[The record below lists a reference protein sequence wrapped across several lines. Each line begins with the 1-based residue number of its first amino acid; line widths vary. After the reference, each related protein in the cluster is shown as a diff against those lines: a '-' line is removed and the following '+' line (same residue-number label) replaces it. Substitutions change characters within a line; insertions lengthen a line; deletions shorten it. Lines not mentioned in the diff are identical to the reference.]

1 MAVFLRAWWNEG
13 YVEQVFLLCCTEYSG
28 RIKITFFLMR
38 KGEAEKIRKQLL
50 Q

>member
-1 MAVFLRAWWNEG
+1 MESGVCGASVFAVLHRVQWQKQN
-13 YVEQVFLLCCTEYSG
+13 YL
-28 RIKITFFLMR
+28 FLMR